1 MALEK
6 RRDVWDISG
15 ILEFVW
21 NATGMCLQYWNGLQ
35 HSVTDRYIL
44 VPSLMGIDIV
54 KSWPGLS

>member
-15 ILEFVW
+15 ILECV
-21 NATGMCLQYWNGLQ
+21 WNGLQ

-44 VPSLMGIDIV
+44 VPSLMGIDKV